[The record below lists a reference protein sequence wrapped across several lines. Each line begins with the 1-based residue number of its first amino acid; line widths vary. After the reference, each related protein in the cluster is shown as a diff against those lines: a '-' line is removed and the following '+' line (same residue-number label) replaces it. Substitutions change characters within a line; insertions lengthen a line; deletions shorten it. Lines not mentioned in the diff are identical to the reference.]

1 MNRVWKKFLTTV
13 FKTIG
18 MGLLIFLV
26 YAIICTALGFVLYL
40 FGMPIEPIIT
50 ISTITPMCLIFIGY
64 ILHETYQN
72 AKSEVEYENQ
82 KIIRN
87 IKTGY

>member
-1 MNRVWKKFLTTV
+1 MSRVWKKFLTSV

-18 MGLLIFLV
+18 KGLLIFVV
-26 YAIICTALGFVLYL
+26 YAVICTALGFVLHL
-40 FGMPIEPIIT
+40 LGMPMEPIIT
-50 ISTITPMCLIFIGY
+50 ISTLAPLILVFIGY
-64 ILHETYQN
+64 LLYETYQS

-82 KIIRN
+82 KLIRN